1 MKFTTAKKLAR
12 TAGAAAAACMTFA
25 GGAFA
30 AGTTTTGTSTTGT
43 AATST
48 SAGMIQFIISMIIL
62 FAIFYFL
69 MIRPENKRKKKVE
82 EMRSGLKNGDDVI
95 TIGGIRGKI
104 VGISGD
110 NITFETGE
118 DRVRI
123 QVAKWAISER
133 SGKEKAKESGD
144 KEK

>member
-1 MKFTTAKKLAR
+1 MKLTTAKKLAR

-30 AGTTTTGTSTTGT
+30 AGTTPSTGTPT
-43 AATST
+43 ATSS
-48 SAGMIQFIISMIIL
+48 SAGMIQFIISMVIL

-82 EMRSGLKNGDDVI
+82 EMRSGLKNGDDIV
-95 TIGGIRGKI
+95 TIGGICGKI
-104 VGISGD
+104 VSISSD

-123 QVAKWAISER
+123 QVAKWAISDR
-133 SGKEKAKESGD
+133 GGKEKSKESS
-144 KEK
+144 EKSK

>member
-1 MKFTTAKKLAR
+1 MKFTTAKKLVRA
-12 TAGAAAAACMTFA
+12 AGVTAAACMTFA

-30 AGTTTTGTSTTGT
+30 EGAAAAGTTGT
-43 AATST
+43 ASG
-48 SAGMIQFIISMIIL
+48 SAGMIQFILSMVVL

-82 EMRSGLKNGDDVI
+82 EMRSALKNGDEII

-104 VGISGD
+104 VNISGD

-123 QVAKWAISER
+123 QVAKWAISDR
-133 SGKEKAKESGD
+133 SGKEKSKET
-144 KEK
+144 K

>member
-30 AGTTTTGTSTTGT
+30 AGTTTTATTGT
-43 AATST
+43 TTATSS
-48 SAGMIQFIISMIIL
+48 SAGMIQFIISMVIL

-82 EMRSGLKNGDDVI
+82 EMRSGLKNGDDIV
-95 TIGGIRGKI
+95 TIGGICGKI
-104 VGISGD
+104 VSISGD

-123 QVAKWAISER
+123 QVAKWAISDR
-133 SGKEKAKESGD
+133 GGKEKSKESS
-144 KEK
+144 EKSK

>member
-1 MKFTTAKKLAR
+1 MKLTTAKKLAR
-12 TAGAAAAACMTFA
+12 TAGVAAAACMTFA

-30 AGTTTTGTSTTGT
+30 AGTTTTATPT
-43 AATST
+43 ATSS
-48 SAGMIQFIISMIIL
+48 SAGMIQFIISMVIL

-82 EMRSGLKNGDDVI
+82 EMRSGLKNGDDIV
-95 TIGGIRGKI
+95 TIGGICGKI
-104 VGISGD
+104 VSISSD

-123 QVAKWAISER
+123 QVAKWAISDR
-133 SGKEKAKESGD
+133 GGKEKSKESS
-144 KEK
+144 EKSK

>member
-12 TAGAAAAACMTFA
+12 TAGVAAAACMTFA

-30 AGTTTTGTSTTGT
+30 AGTTTTATTGT
-43 AATST
+43 TTATSS
-48 SAGMIQFIISMIIL
+48 SAGMIQFIISMVIL

-82 EMRSGLKNGDDVI
+82 EMRSGLKNGDDIV
-95 TIGGIRGKI
+95 TIGGICGKI
-104 VGISGD
+104 VSISSD

-123 QVAKWAISER
+123 QVAKWAISDR
-133 SGKEKAKESGD
+133 GGKEKSKESS
-144 KEK
+144 EKSK

>member
-30 AGTTTTGTSTTGT
+30 VGTTPSTGTPT
-43 AATST
+43 ATSS
-48 SAGMIQFIISMIIL
+48 SAGMIQFIIPMVIL

-82 EMRSGLKNGDDVI
+82 EMRSGLKNGDDIV
-95 TIGGIRGKI
+95 TIGGICGKI
-104 VGISGD
+104 VSISGD

-123 QVAKWAISER
+123 QVAKWAISDR
-133 SGKEKAKESGD
+133 GGKEKSKESS
-144 KEK
+144 EKSK